1 MSKAIDQSELPDLSA
16 VRSIH
21 ILGICGTAM
30 GTFAGMLTEKGYRVT
45 GSDAGVYPPMSTQL
59 ESIGIE
65 LMEGY
70 AAENLDH
77 HPDLVII
84 GNVIRRENPEATAVR
99 ARGLVHTSFPRALA
113 ALFLDGKHSVVLAGT
128 HGKTTTT
135 SMVAHLLHHAGL
147 DPTFLVG
154 GIPLNFGQ
162 SFRVGE
168 GDYVVL
174 EGDEY
179 DTAYFDKVPKFKHYQ
194 PHTAVLTSVEFDH
207 ADIYDDLSQVEEAFD
222 LLSASVA
229 ERRGTLLPCAS
240 DVGAMAA
247 ADRAPAGLELR
258 PYGGYPG
265 PELRDLRAADDGYHL
280 SLWRGSEPI
289 GELLIPVYGRHNV
302 ANALAA
308 YEVGRSLGID
318 HGTLASGLLCF
329 AGVKRRME
337 LCAEPHGIA
346 IFDDFAHHP
355 TAVKTTLAGVRERHP
370 NQRIFAVFEPR
381 SATSCR
387 KVFQRPY
394 TEAFDPA
401 DRIWIAA
408 NARAAELPEDQRFL
422 PEDLVVGLCER
433 GLEARFGVSVEAII
447 DGLVD
452 ELRSGDLVVIMSNG
466 SFGGIHH
473 RLIAAIEHQLAKAV

>member
-1 MSKAIDQSELPDLSA
+1 MTKAIDTSELPDLSG

-30 GTFAGMLTEKGYRVT
+30 GTFAGMLVAKGFEVT

-59 ESIGIE
+59 EALGIE

-70 AAENLDH
+70 KAENVAH
-77 HPDLVII
+77 QPDLVII
-84 GNVIRRENPEATAVR
+84 GNVIRRDNPEAQAVR
-99 ARGLVHTSFPRALA
+99 SLGLIHTSFPRALG
-113 ALFLDGKHSVVLAGT
+113 ALFLDGKHAVVLAGT

-135 SMVAHLLHHAGL
+135 SMVAHLLHFAGL

-162 SFRVGE
+162 SFRVGQGE
-168 GDYVVL
+168 HVVL

-194 PHTAVLTSVEFDH
+194 PRTAVLTSVEFDH

-222 LLSASVA
+222 LLAERVA
-229 ERRGTLLPCAS
+229 ERKGTLLPCATDS
-240 DVGAMAA
+240 GAMAA
-247 ADRAPAGLELR
+247 AERAPSGLEVR
-258 PYGGYPG
+258 AYGGHPG
-265 PELRDLRAADDGYHL
+265 PELRGLKPADDGYHL
-280 SLWRGSEPI
+280 SLWQGHELI
-289 GELLIPVYGRHNV
+289 GDLMIPVYGRHNV

-308 YEVGRSLGID
+308 YEVGRNLGVD
-318 HGTLASGLLCF
+318 HGTLAEGLRTF

-337 LCAEPHGIA
+337 LRGQPEDIA

-355 TAVKTTLAGVRERHP
+355 TAVATTLAGVRERHP
-370 NQRIFAVFEPR
+370 DQRIFAVFEPR

-387 KVFQRPY
+387 KVFQQPY
-394 TEAFDPA
+394 TEAFDHA
-401 DRIWIAA
+401 DRVWIAA

-422 PEDLVVGLCER
+422 PEDLVAGLQGR
-433 GLEARFGVSVEAII
+433 GLDALFGADVQSI
-447 DGLVD
+447 VD
-452 ELRSGDLVVIMSNG
+452 QVTQSARSGDLIVVMSNG
-466 SFGGIHH
+466 AFGGIHE
-473 RLIAAIEHQLAKAV
+473 RLIEAISSR